1 MNIFETMGL
10 GYTILATTLFTIEL
24 ICCSA
29 KGLSALRHLLARGQ
43 GAPEKRG
50 AAPADNS
57 RDNTRDNTRDNGRGN
72 VVKLAAPES
81 RSF

>member
-29 KGLSALRHLLARGQ
+29 KGLNALRHLLARGQ

-50 AAPADNS
+50 AAPADTGRDNSS
-57 RDNTRDNTRDNGRGN
+57 RDNSKGQI
-72 VVKLAAPES
+72 VKLPAPES

>member
-1 MNIFETMGL
+1 MNIFETMGF

-29 KGLSALRHLLARGQ
+29 KGFNALRHLLARGQ

-50 AAPADNS
+50 APADNS
-57 RDNTRDNTRDNGRGN
+57 KDNSKDNSRGH
-72 VVKLAAPES
+72 VVKLPAPES

>member
-10 GYTILATTLFTIEL
+10 CYTILATTLFTIEL

-29 KGLSALRHLLARGQ
+29 KGLNTLRHLMARGQ

-50 AAPADNS
+50 APADNSRDNS
-57 RDNTRDNTRDNGRGN
+57 RDNTRDNSRGH
-72 VVKLAAPES
+72 VVKLPAPES
-81 RSF
+81 RAF

>member
-1 MNIFETMGL
+1 LNIFETMGL
-10 GYTILATTLFTIEL
+10 CYTILATTLFTIEL

-43 GAPEKRG
+43 GAPEKRE
-50 AAPADNS
+50 APADKSRDYS
-57 RDNTRDNTRDNGRGN
+57 RDNVRDNSKGH
-72 VVKLAAPES
+72 VVKLPAPES